1 MPAEK
6 TQLEDITA
14 ITQQS
19 QNKMAQQKTAFIKVP
34 TDTTG
39 GFQTMPTEPSRRIP
53 DADIRLELCTEADA
67 PKIVCFPIYYNLQTF
82 I

>member
-1 MPAEK
+1 
-6 TQLEDITA
+6 
-14 ITQQS
+14 
-19 QNKMAQQKTAFIKVP
+19 MAQQKAAFIKVP

-67 PKIVCFPIYYNLQTF
+67 PKIVSFLPDFNSET
-82 I
+82 